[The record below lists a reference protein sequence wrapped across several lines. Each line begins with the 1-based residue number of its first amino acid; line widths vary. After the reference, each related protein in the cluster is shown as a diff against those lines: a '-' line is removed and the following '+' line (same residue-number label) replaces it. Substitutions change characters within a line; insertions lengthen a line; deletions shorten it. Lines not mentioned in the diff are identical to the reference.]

1 MSIRTSTRLVDGV
14 VIVDIIGQLKLG
26 PAIGVLR
33 DVVRGVLTDGY
44 RKILLNFADVL
55 NVDSC
60 GVGELMTTYTTI
72 RKEGGDLK
80 LMHLNKHVKNLL
92 HITKLYTLF
101 ETYDDQDSAVRSFH
115 QPAPGTGA

>member
-80 LMHLNKHVKNLL
+80 LMQLNKHVKNLL

>member
-33 DVVRGVLTDGY
+33 DVVRGILADGY
-44 RKILLNFADVL
+44 RKVLLNFADVL

-60 GVGELMTTYTTI
+60 GVGELMTTYTAI

-80 LMHLNKHVKNLL
+80 LMQLNKHVKNLL
-92 HITKLYTLF
+92 YITKLYTLF
-101 ETYDDQDSAVRSFH
+101 ETYDDQDAAVRSFH
-115 QPAPGTGA
+115 RAASSTGG